1 MQTGE
6 KTKQKTKNKNK
17 KKQNKTKKQWQF
29 IVSLYIKSGVVNF
42 WPKGELHRNIYN
54 GNDEWSPIRSV
65 IIQLIKKIG
74 RPRSGSPIC

>member
-6 KTKQKTKNKNK
+6 KTKNKQKNKQK
-17 KKQNKTKKQWQF
+17 KKNKKKQWQF
-29 IVSLYIKSGVVNF
+29 IVSLFIKSGVVIF
-42 WPKGELHRNIYN
+42 WPKSELHRNIYN

>member
-6 KTKQKTKNKNK
+6 KTNKKQKTKTKQKIK
-17 KKQNKTKKQWQF
+17 KKKQWQF
-29 IVSLYIKSGVVNF
+29 IVILYIKCGVVIF

-74 RPRSGSPIC
+74 QPRSGSPIC